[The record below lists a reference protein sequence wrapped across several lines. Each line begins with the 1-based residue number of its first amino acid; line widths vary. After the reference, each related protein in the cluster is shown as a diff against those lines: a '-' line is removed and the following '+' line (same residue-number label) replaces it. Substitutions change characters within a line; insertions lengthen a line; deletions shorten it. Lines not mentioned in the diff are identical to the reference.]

1 MTWTTADR
9 HDGYKVLLHEGSRDL
24 NFLIAN
30 CSPINITNT
39 SKLSQTTSALNVNQL
54 GSYVI
59 VAYNSAGNSVYSN
72 VIEEQTVPKTPQLKT
87 PDISQPGKVT
97 LTWSDNH
104 GVNTFIIYREQA
116 SSGSPEVT
124 GTLIATVN
132 GSTMKYTDS
141 GFPTYSGT
149 TYGYAIVPE
158 GGGGVGA
165 IGTR

>member
-1 MTWTTADR
+1 M
-9 HDGYKVLLHEGSRDL
+9 
-24 NFLIAN
+24 
-30 CSPINITNT
+30 
-39 SKLSQTTSALNVNQL
+39 
-54 GSYVI
+54 
-59 VAYNSAGNSVYSN
+59 
-72 VIEEQTVPKTPQLKT
+72 
-87 PDISQPGKVT
+87 SQPGKVT

-149 TYGYAIVPE
+149 TYRYTIVPE
-158 GGGGVGA
+158 SGGSVSA

>member
-1 MTWTTADR
+1 M
-9 HDGYKVLLHEGSRDL
+9 
-24 NFLIAN
+24 
-30 CSPINITNT
+30 
-39 SKLSQTTSALNVNQL
+39 
-54 GSYVI
+54 
-59 VAYNSAGNSVYSN
+59 YSN

-132 GSTMKYTDS
+132 GSTMKYTVQAFLLIAGPHMDMPLCQKVEVVLVLLVQ
-141 GFPTYSGT
+141 GKMLFH
-149 TYGYAIVPE
+149 
-158 GGGGVGA
+158 
-165 IGTR
+165 